1 MREQKKY
8 HLLNDDNEKIIGR
21 EKLIEALQL
30 LKIDEKKDGTEIRR
44 KMDDNSIM
52 KIIKDLDDKSPNTPI
67 TAMEH
72 FQKELSKDNF
82 INLLRDNRIE
92 DKEINLCLKK

>member
-1 MREQKKY
+1 MK
-8 HLLNDDNEKIIGR
+8 
-21 EKLIEALQL
+21 
-30 LKIDEKKDGTEIRR
+30 KKDGTEIRR

-52 KIIKDLDDKSPNTPI
+52 KIIKDLDDKSPNAPI